1 MYILAPNG
9 TAETYPYSIGQLRKD
24 NLQVS
29 FPRDPSPELL
39 ASYGVYP
46 VKRTDQPTH
55 NPILQGFR
63 ELKPTIVNG
72 EWVQTW
78 EVYDFDPA
86 RVAENLE
93 NLKASI
99 AAQTQERLDAFA
111 RTRNYEGILSLCSYL
126 NSANPRYAA
135 EAAYGVQ
142 ARDATWDA
150 LYAMLAEVEAGT
162 RPIPSGFEDIEPNL
176 PPLIWPE

>member
-1 MYILAPNG
+1 MHIKITDSGPIR
-9 TAETYPYSIGQLRKD
+9 YSVAQLLRD
-24 NLQVS
+24 NPQVS
-29 FPRDPSPELL
+29 FPANLTNETLAAYNVYLVTPTPQPE
-39 ASYGVYP
+39 
-46 VKRTDQPTH
+46 H
-55 NPILQGFR
+55 NPIFQGVR
-63 ELKPTIVNG
+63 EAAPTLVNG
-72 EWVQTW
+72 EWVQVW
-78 EVYDFDPA
+78 EVYAFDQA

-126 NSANPRYAA
+126 NSTSPRYAA

-150 LYAMLAEVEAGT
+150 LYALLAEVEAGA
-162 RPIPSGFEDIEPNL
+162 RPIPSGFEDIEPDL

>member
-24 NLQVS
+24 NPQVS
-29 FPRDPSPELL
+29 FPRDPSAELL
-39 ASYGVYP
+39 AAYNVYP
-46 VKRTDQPTH
+46 VTPAPQPEH
-55 NPILQGFR
+55 NPIFQGVR
-63 ELKPTIVNG
+63 ETTPTLADG
-72 EWVQTW
+72 KWVQVW
-78 EVYDFDPA
+78 EVYAFDQA

-111 RTRNYEGILSLCSYL
+111 RTRNYESILSLCSYM

-150 LYAMLAEVEAGT
+150 LYAMLAEVEGGT
-162 RPIPSGFEDIEPNL
+162 RPTPSGFADIEPDL